1 MDYAIT
7 SAGSTSISALLSTQG
22 VEAEGLKAVWVS
34 YPTACFVTP
43 DHFGDELEVAEG
55 ATLRTYGDKDCMAD
69 ALVTIIDELRRAT
82 ECTCTFGHEGG
93 YQLATIMGDICSK
106 KGKPGDIALMRD
118 LAPVMASQAICG
130 EGKALGRAVM
140 QALDLFGAEIEQHIV
155 KKVCPAGSCR
165 AFQTYHI
172 LVSKCTGCGACL
184 KACEDDAILGK
195 PKFVHVIVQKNCVQC
210 NKCLEACPEGAIVTA
225 GADKPKTPPKPIP
238 CKRKK

>member
-7 SAGSTSISALLSTQG
+7 TAETLTVSDLLAKLG
-22 VEAEGLKAVWVS
+22 VDAAGLKAVWVS
-34 YPTACFVTP
+34 YPTATFFVP
-43 DHFGDELEVAEG
+43 ASFGESVEVAEG
-55 ATLRTYGDKDCMAD
+55 ATLRAFGQKDCMAD
-69 ALVTIIDELRRAT
+69 GLLTIINELRNAT

-106 KGKPGDIALMRD
+106 KGKPGDMALMRD

-130 EGKALGRAVM
+130 EGRAIGRAVS
-140 QALDLFGAEIEQHIV
+140 QALDLFGDEIEQHIT
-155 KKVCPAGSCR
+155 KKNCPAGACR

-238 CKRKK
+238 VKRKK